1 MQWSFRLSSL
11 NPDKFIIAKDVSE
24 DGRKVF
30 GHIKMSE
37 LQEFIRNTDKNDRLF
52 HERIHPNKRQKIF
65 FDIDGEGEHD
75 TTSFIT
81 PYILTITKCIK
92 KYTSAPFQIL
102 LLSSCDYS
110 DQSREDSRNRS
121 DKSRNTIY
129 SDRSRNRSTKSG
141 QSRNRSKK
149 SRNRSKKS
157 RNRSKKS
164 RNSVYSEQSR
174 DKATKSDQSRDRSE
188 KSDQSRDRSTKSTN
202 GRSIRKISYHIVV
215 DGLYVKDIYR
225 NKRFANY
232 VQFMFKK
239 DYPDLDCL
247 MDMGV
252 YSVNQLFRLCF
263 CRKNGTQRYKR
274 LIPYTINGV
283 PIEYKNIKNNRILLH
298 TMVSYVDKQDRKL
311 PIKNDRDFTWSMD
324 DIPDIDDPED
334 IYGKYIDYCSIN
346 NYIPLRFRST
356 KNNIIYLDRQT
367 PSICPVCSREHDH
380 ENAYLVYTGSRI
392 LFRCYRNNEE
402 YVEIK

>member
-121 DKSRNTIY
+121 E
-129 SDRSRNRSTKSG
+129 
-141 QSRNRSKK
+141 
-149 SRNRSKKS
+149 
-157 RNRSKKS
+157 KS

-202 GRSIRKISYHIVV
+202 RRSIRKISYHIVV

-380 ENAYLVYTGSRI
+380 ENAYLVYIGSRI

-402 YVEIK
+402 YIEIK

>member
-1 MQWSFRLSSL
+1 MHWSFSLSSL

-129 SDRSRNRSTKSG
+129 SD
-141 QSRNRSKK
+141 K
-149 SRNRSKKS
+149 SRNRSE
-157 RNRSKKS
+157 KS

-174 DKATKSDQSRDRSE
+174 DKSTKSDQSRDRSE
-188 KSDQSRDRSTKSTN
+188 KSDQSRDKSTKSPN
-202 GRSIRKISYHIVV
+202 RRSIRKISYHIVV

-252 YSVNQLFRLCF
+252 YSVNQFFRLCF

-298 TMVSYVDKQDRKL
+298 TMVSYVDKQARKL

>member
-1 MQWSFRLSSL
+1 MHWSFSLSSL

-81 PYILTITKCIK
+81 PYILTITKCIR

-129 SDRSRNRSTKSG
+129 SDRSRNRSE
-141 QSRNRSKK
+141 
-149 SRNRSKKS
+149 
-157 RNRSKKS
+157 KS

-174 DKATKSDQSRDRSE
+174 DKSTKSDQSRDRSE
-188 KSDQSRDRSTKSTN
+188 KSDQSRDKSTKSTN
-202 GRSIRKISYHIVV
+202 RRSIRKISYHIVV

-298 TMVSYVDKQDRKL
+298 TMVSYVDKQARKL